1 MDLSKKKAYIYYLV
15 AFVAF
20 LIIKLCLPAENGLTT
35 AGVSTLAI
43 FTAVIILWIF
53 VGTVW
58 SSLMGFTALV
68 MANVVD
74 FSTLASVSF
83 GHWGFA
89 FMFSAMLLNAALL
102 EAGVIQWISTWFISR
117 KICKGRPWIFVIM
130 FLGSAFLLGLV
141 LDCLPVILVYMA
153 LIDSICQELGYEK
166 GDKFGKLLTIGIL
179 CVVLIAYAA
188 TPISH
193 GIAIMMLAWLDS
205 VGYSVSFLSYISVG
219 IPFGIAFFIVF
230 ILCMRIFCK
239 PDFNKFKSYDPEAR
253 GADLKPFDKRGKL
266 SVIIFVA
273 VMLMWLL
280 PDALSSITPTVS
292 AFFKRIGSTVPAM
305 LGCVALSLIYV
316 DDKPCFNIMEGLKKV
331 SMPTLVFVVGIQ
343 SFVYVMSNPSTGISD
358 FLSNLFAPLSS
369 ALSPFVFVAVILFAV
384 IVLTQFLSNMVV
396 QSLFFTAFVPV
407 IVAMN
412 ASGSTSINV
421 AAFGVLISITACVS
435 FMMPSSCI
443 ASPLCYSSGYLE
455 VKDGIKLGL
464 PIIISSWI
472 ILALLIWPLAS
483 AIL

>member
-1 MDLSKKKAYIYYLV
+1 MGLSKKKAYIYYLIASAV
-15 AFVAF
+15 LLV
-20 LIIKLCLPAENGLTT
+20 IKLLVPAGNGLTE

-43 FTAVIILWIF
+43 FAGVIILWIF

-58 SSLMGFTALV
+58 SSLLGFAALV
-68 MANVVD
+68 IANVTD
-74 FSTLASVSF
+74 FTKLASVSF

-117 KICKGRPWIFVIM
+117 KICKGRPWTFVVM

-141 LDCLPVILVYMA
+141 LDCLPIILVYLA
-153 LIDSICQELGYEK
+153 LIDSICQELGYQK

-219 IPFGIAFFIVF
+219 LPFGIAFFTIF
-230 ILCMRIFCK
+230 ILSMRIFCR
-239 PDFNKFKSYDPEAR
+239 PDFTKFQAYDPEAR
-253 GADLKPFDKRGKL
+253 GSALRPFDKRGKL
-266 SVIIFVA
+266 SVVVFLA
-273 VMLMWLL
+273 VILMWLL
-280 PDALSSITPTVS
+280 PDAFASIIPPLS
-292 AFFKRIGSTVPAM
+292 AFFKRIGSTIPPM
-305 LGCVALSLIYV
+305 LGCVVLSLIYV

-331 SMPTLVFVVGIQ
+331 SMATLVFVVGIQ
-343 SFVYVMSNPSTGISD
+343 SFVYVMSDESTGIGV
-358 FLSNLFAPLSS
+358 FLANLFAPLST
-369 ALSPFVFVAVILFAV
+369 ALSPGLFVAVVLFAV
-384 IVLTQFLSNMVV
+384 IILTQFLSNMVV

-407 IVAMN
+407 IISMN
-412 ASGSTSINV
+412 ASGMMDMNV

-435 FMMPSSCI
+435 FMLPSSCI

-455 VKDGIKLGL
+455 VSDGIKLGL
-464 PIIISSWI
+464 PIILSSW
-472 ILALLIWPLAS
+472 LVLVLLIWPLAS
-483 AIL
+483 ALL